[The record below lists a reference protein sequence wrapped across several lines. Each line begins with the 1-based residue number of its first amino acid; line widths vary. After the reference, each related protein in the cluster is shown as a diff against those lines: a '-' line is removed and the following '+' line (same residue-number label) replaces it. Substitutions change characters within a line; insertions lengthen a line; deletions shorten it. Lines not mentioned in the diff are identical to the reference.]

1 MRFDEVEFLRAL
13 RNGIRVDPAEPEAP
27 NESDQASRQTVK
39 GDESINWAP
48 GSPARL
54 GVEGFPFP
62 CDVGVSALPS
72 HSRLV
77 TAATTS
83 LALTEPTT
91 YVRSTKPSFFAA
103 DAVTA
108 LVLGGGTAFAAT
120 GGNFILG
127 RSNAATTTTTLT
139 NSAGTALAVNSKAG
153 TPTLKVGNTVRI
165 PSLNADTVDGV
176 HAGSFART
184 AGRTG
189 SFDFPGQAVDSDGN
203 RKTDTIV
210 ASGACP
216 SGTQLTGGGM
226 SDFTQTGFTVV
237 NAPDVDPE
245 SWLVAVP
252 VDETVAENPT
262 DVVA

>member
-1 MRFDEVEFLRAL
+1 M
-13 RNGIRVDPAEPEAP
+13 
-27 NESDQASRQTVK
+27 
-39 GDESINWAP
+39 
-48 GSPARL
+48 
-54 GVEGFPFP
+54 
-62 CDVGVSALPS
+62 
-72 HSRLV
+72 LV
-77 TAATTS
+77 PRRPPRS
-83 LALTEPTT
+83 QLTERTT
-91 YVRSTKPSFFAA
+91 CVHLSKFSFFAA
-103 DAVTA
+103 GAVTA

-203 RKTDTIV
+203 RKIDTIV

-262 DVVA
+262 DVVASVVCYKPTGPIAGAYGIAPQQSDATSELSATTMRRLAVKAAARK

>member
-1 MRFDEVEFLRAL
+1 MRSSKL
-13 RNGIRVDPAEPEAP
+13 
-27 NESDQASRQTVK
+27 
-39 GDESINWAP
+39 
-48 GSPARL
+48 
-54 GVEGFPFP
+54 
-62 CDVGVSALPS
+62 
-72 HSRLV
+72 
-77 TAATTS
+77 
-83 LALTEPTT
+83 
-91 YVRSTKPSFFAA
+91 SFFAA
-103 DAVTA
+103 GAVTA

-165 PSLNADTVDGV
+165 PSLNADMVDGV

-184 AGRTG
+184 TGRTG

-203 RKTDTIV
+203 GKTDTIV

-216 SGTQLTGGGM
+216 AGTQLTGGGM

-237 NAPDVDPE
+237 NAPDLDPE
-245 SWLVAVP
+245 SWLVAVS
-252 VDETVAENPT
+252 VDETVVEKPADVTASVVCYKPT
-262 DVVA
+262 GPIAGAYGIAPQRFDATSDLSATTMRRLAVKAAARN